1 MDTGRSTVDSQ
12 EDMTTWRQVRVCF
25 LCLLGLIQLCLDTT
39 LLNYCRGK
47 LFGRDACFTSTVL
60 DEKLRCL
67 SDGAMIRLL

>member
-1 MDTGRSTVDSQ
+1 MDTGRFTVDSQ

-39 LLNYCRGK
+39 LLNYCGGSY
-47 LFGRDACFTSTVL
+47 FGQDACFTSTVM
-60 DEKLRCL
+60 DEKLRRL